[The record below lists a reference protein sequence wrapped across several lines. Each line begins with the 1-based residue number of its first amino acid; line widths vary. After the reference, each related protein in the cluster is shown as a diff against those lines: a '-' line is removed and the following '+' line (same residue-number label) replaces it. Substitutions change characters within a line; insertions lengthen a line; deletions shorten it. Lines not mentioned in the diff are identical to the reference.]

1 MKPTIMERHQM
12 DQLEVKHLS
21 HKILPLL
28 LMLVHLVRLAK
39 ATLLGVVKEITFG
52 GAMDLVDLNITVSPK
67 TMSIFENYIKFGSY
81 GNPKIFA

>member
-1 MKPTIMERHQM
+1 M

-67 TMSIFENYIKFGSY
+67 TMSFLVIL
-81 GNPKIFA
+81 